1 MFYRVANLPIEK
13 VCIIKNFEEANF
25 SDFKRLV
32 VTLKINPQKYNWP
45 QKICKPL
52 SNKFPGSNCS
62 VIGNCCWLVLLSI
75 LPACVHKKK
84 IWTKGGQAPSQVC
97 VQFFHL
103 SYRYLQIVEKSVHI
117 SSRRLICVCTFF
129 CL

>member
-45 QKICKPL
+45 QTTCEPL
-52 SNKFPGSNCS
+52 NIIFSGSNWS
-62 VIGNCCWLVLLSI
+62 VIVMRIEQNEVYDQRRDRNEI
-75 LPACVHKKK
+75 LIFLAGLKKNFKKK
-84 IWTKGGQAPSQVC
+84 KSNHVSRLTIG
-97 VQFFHL
+97 
-103 SYRYLQIVEKSVHI
+103 YLWEEYEK
-117 SSRRLICVCTFF
+117 L
-129 CL
+129 